1 MIYSS
6 TRKPEG
12 QVLATQSG
20 SGQGGSGLRAAQEMS
35 TKNSYEIDSYE
46 MNSLSDQELPNAG
59 ESLAFVGTQ
68 AEALA
73 ERILHRIATR
83 LPCRVR
89 RLQVLVT
96 EGEVILEGECSTY
109 YTKQIAQ
116 HTAMGVLEYEQLVNH
131 IVVCAAK

>member
-1 MIYSS
+1 MYSS
-6 TRKPEG
+6 TQKPEG
-12 QVLATQSG
+12 RVLTTQGG
-20 SGQGGSGLRAAQEMS
+20 SGQGGNGLKIAQKMS
-35 TKNSYEIDSYE
+35 TENSYEMDSYE
-46 MNSLSDQELPNAG
+46 IPSLSDQELPSAE
-59 ESLAFVGTQ
+59 ESPAFAGTQ

-73 ERILHRIATR
+73 ERILHRIASR

-89 RLQVLVT
+89 KLQVFVT
-96 EGEVILEGECSTY
+96 ENEVILEGECSTY